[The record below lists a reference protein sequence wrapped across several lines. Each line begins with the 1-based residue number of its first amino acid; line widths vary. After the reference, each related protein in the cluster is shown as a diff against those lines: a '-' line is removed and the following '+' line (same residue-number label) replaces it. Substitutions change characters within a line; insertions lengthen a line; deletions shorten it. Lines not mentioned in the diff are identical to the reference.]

1 MESQV
6 QIVLQRWLNLVEV
19 PEEDGFGF
27 ELDQDSLADS
37 MGLKLPSRSLGVITA
52 EVGGGKSL
60 LCQRLTFG
68 LLENNAK
75 VVYVT
80 NELTTRGWI
89 EQMHSIGYWV
99 TDHIKSG
106 KLLVMST
113 FGSVADRVE
122 GVVLDDLIQSDALKV
137 ADVIIIDSFSELS
150 KDVSA
155 SLILS
160 KLRRFCSKGHTVILT
175 CDPEQMDKNFIQQ
188 LRATSEVA
196 LDLETAIIGGA
207 MSRTIVVTRYLRAAG
222 PLQSTIGWRV
232 EPGMGFIVDITAVS

>member
-1 MESQV
+1 M
-6 QIVLQRWLNLVEV
+6 VEV
-19 PEEDGFGF
+19 PEADGFNF

-37 MGLKLPSRSLGVITA
+37 MGLKLPSRSLMVVTA

-60 LCQRLTFG
+60 ICQRLTFG
-68 LLENNAK
+68 LLENGAK

-106 KLLVMST
+106 KLLVVSS
-113 FGSVADRVE
+113 FGTVAEEVE
-122 GVVLDDLIQSDALKV
+122 NVTIDDLFDSEGLKV
-137 ADVIIIDSFSELS
+137 ADVIIIDSLSELS
-150 KDVSA
+150 KGVDAA
-155 SLILS
+155 SLLL
-160 KLRRFCSKGHTVILT
+160 KLRKFCSKGHTVMVT
-175 CDPEQMDKNFIQQ
+175 CDPYQMDNNFVQQ

-196 LDLETAIIGGA
+196 LDLKTAIIGGA
-207 MSRTIVVTRYLRAAG
+207 MTRTIVVTRYLRAAG

>member
-1 MESQV
+1 M
-6 QIVLQRWLNLVEV
+6 VEV
-19 PEEDGFGF
+19 PAEDGFNF

-37 MGLKLPSRSLGVITA
+37 MGLKLPSRSLMVVTA

-60 LCQRLTFG
+60 ICQRLTFG
-68 LLENNAK
+68 LLENGAK

-106 KLLVMST
+106 KLLVVSS
-113 FGSVADRVE
+113 FGTVAEEVE
-122 GVVLDDLIQSDALKV
+122 NVTIDDLFESEGLKV
-137 ADVIIIDSFSELS
+137 ADVIIIDSLSELS
-150 KDVSA
+150 KGVDAA
-155 SLILS
+155 SLLL
-160 KLRRFCSKGHTVILT
+160 KLRKFCSKGHTVMVT
-175 CDPEQMDKNFIQQ
+175 CDPYQMDNNFVQQ

-196 LDLETAIIGGA
+196 LDLKTAIIGGA
-207 MSRTIVVTRYLRAAG
+207 MTRTIVVTRYLRAAG

>member
-1 MESQV
+1 
-6 QIVLQRWLNLVEV
+6 LVEV

-60 LCQRLTFG
+60 LSQRLTFG

-122 GVVLDDLIQSDALKV
+122 GVVLDDLLESDAIKV

-150 KDVSA
+150 KDASA

-160 KLRRFCSKGHTVILT
+160 KLRKFCSKGHTIILT
-175 CDPEQMDKNFIQQ
+175 CDPDQMDNNFIQQ
-188 LRATSEVA
+188 LRATSEIA
-196 LDLETAIIGGA
+196 LDLKTAIIGGA
-207 MSRTIVVTRYLRAAG
+207 MARTIVVTRYLRAAG

>member
-1 MESQV
+1 M
-6 QIVLQRWLNLVEV
+6 VEV
-19 PEEDGFGF
+19 PEEDGFNF

-37 MGLKLPSRSLGVITA
+37 MGLKLPSRSLMVITA

-60 LCQRLTFG
+60 ICQRLTFG
-68 LLENNAK
+68 LLENGAK

-106 KLLVMST
+106 KLLVVSS
-113 FGSVADRVE
+113 FGTVAEEVE
-122 GVVLDDLIQSDALKV
+122 NVTIDDLFDSEGLKV
-137 ADVIIIDSFSELS
+137 SDVIIIDSLSELS
-150 KDVSA
+150 KGVKA
-155 SLILS
+155 STLLS
-160 KLRRFCSKGHTVILT
+160 KLRKFCSKGHTVIVT
-175 CDPEQMDKNFIQQ
+175 CDPHQMDADFVQQ

-196 LDLETAIIGGA
+196 LDLQTAIIGGA
-207 MSRTIVVTRYLRAAG
+207 MTRTIVVTRYLRAAG

>member
-1 MESQV
+1 
-6 QIVLQRWLNLVEV
+6 LVEV
-19 PEEDGFGF
+19 PAEDGFNF

-37 MGLKLPSRSLGVITA
+37 MGLKLPSRSLMVVTA

-60 LCQRLTFG
+60 ICQRLTFG
-68 LLENNAK
+68 LLENGAK

-106 KLLVMST
+106 KLLVVSS
-113 FGSVADRVE
+113 FGTVAEEVE
-122 GVVLDDLIQSDALKV
+122 NVTIDDLFESEGLKV
-137 ADVIIIDSFSELS
+137 ADVIIIDSLSELS
-150 KDVSA
+150 KGVDAA
-155 SLILS
+155 SLLL
-160 KLRRFCSKGHTVILT
+160 KLRKFCSKGHTVMVT
-175 CDPEQMDKNFIQQ
+175 CDPYQMDNNFVQQ

-196 LDLETAIIGGA
+196 LDLKTAIIGGA
-207 MSRTIVVTRYLRAAG
+207 MTRTIVVTRYLRAAG

>member
-1 MESQV
+1 
-6 QIVLQRWLNLVEV
+6 LVEV

>member
-1 MESQV
+1 M
-6 QIVLQRWLNLVEV
+6 VEV
-19 PEEDGFGF
+19 PEEDGFSF

-37 MGLKLPSRSLGVITA
+37 MGLKLPSRSLMVVTA

-60 LCQRLTFG
+60 ISQRLTFG
-68 LLENNAK
+68 LLENGAK

-99 TDHIKSG
+99 TEHIKSG
-106 KLLVMST
+106 KLLVISS
-113 FGSVADRVE
+113 FGTVADSVE
-122 GVVLDDLIQSDALKV
+122 NVTIDDLLESEGLKV
-137 ADVIIIDSFSELS
+137 ADVIIIDSLSELS
-150 KDVSA
+150 KDVDVNTM
-155 SLILS
+155 LS
-160 KLRRFCSKGHTVILT
+160 KLRKFSSKGHTVILT
-175 CDPEQMDKNFIQQ
+175 CDPNQMDSSFVQQ

-196 LDLETAIIGGA
+196 LDLKAEIIGGA

>member
-1 MESQV
+1 M
-6 QIVLQRWLNLVEV
+6 VEV

-37 MGLKLPSRSLGVITA
+37 MGLKLPSRSLAVITA
-52 EVGGGKSL
+52 DVGGGKSL
-60 LCQRLTFG
+60 LSQRLTFG
-68 LLENNAK
+68 LLENNTK

-106 KLLVMST
+106 KLLVIST
-113 FGSVADRVE
+113 FGTVADRVE
-122 GVVLDDLIQSDALKV
+122 GIVLDDLFESDALKV

-150 KDVSA
+150 KDASA
-155 SLILS
+155 SLVLS
-160 KLRRFCSKGHTVILT
+160 KLRKFCSKGHTVILT
-175 CDPEQMDKNFIQQ
+175 CDPEQMDNSFIQQ
-188 LRATSEVA
+188 LRATSEIA
-196 LDLETAIIGGA
+196 LDLKTAIIGGA

>member
-1 MESQV
+1 V
-6 QIVLQRWLNLVEV
+6 FRRWLNLVDV
-19 PEEDGFGF
+19 PEEDGFNF

-37 MGLKLPSRSLGVITA
+37 MGLKLPSRSLMVVTA

-60 LCQRLTFG
+60 ICQRLTYG
-68 LLENNAK
+68 LLENGAK

-106 KLLVMST
+106 KLLVVSS
-113 FGSVADRVE
+113 FGTVAEEVE
-122 GVVLDDLIQSDALKV
+122 NVTIDDLFDSEGLKV
-137 ADVIIIDSFSELS
+137 SDVIIIDSLSELS
-150 KDVSA
+150 KGVKA
-155 SLILS
+155 STLLS
-160 KLRRFCSKGHTVILT
+160 KLRKFCSKGHTVIVT
-175 CDPEQMDKNFIQQ
+175 CDPHQMDADFVQQ

-196 LDLETAIIGGA
+196 LDLQTAIIGGA
-207 MSRTIVVTRYLRAAG
+207 MTRTIVVTRYLRAAG

>member
-1 MESQV
+1 MFR
-6 QIVLQRWLNLVEV
+6 RWLNLVDV
-19 PEEDGFGF
+19 PEEDGFNF

-37 MGLKLPSRSLGVITA
+37 MGLKLPSRSLMVVTA

-60 LCQRLTFG
+60 ICQRLTFG
-68 LLENNAK
+68 LLENGAK

-106 KLLVMST
+106 KLLVVSS
-113 FGSVADRVE
+113 FGTVAEEVE
-122 GVVLDDLIQSDALKV
+122 NVTIDDLFDSEGLKV
-137 ADVIIIDSFSELS
+137 SDVIIIDSLSELS
-150 KDVSA
+150 KGVKA
-155 SLILS
+155 STLLS
-160 KLRRFCSKGHTVILT
+160 KLRKFCSKGHTVIVT
-175 CDPEQMDKNFIQQ
+175 CDPHQMDADFVQQ

-196 LDLETAIIGGA
+196 LDLQTAIIGGA
-207 MSRTIVVTRYLRAAG
+207 MTRTIVVTRYLRAAG

>member
-1 MESQV
+1 MFP
-6 QIVLQRWLNLVEV
+6 RWLNLVEV
-19 PEEDGFGF
+19 PEEDGFNF

-37 MGLKLPSRSLGVITA
+37 MGLKLPSRSLMVVTA

-60 LCQRLTFG
+60 ICQRLTFG
-68 LLENNAK
+68 LLENGAK

-106 KLLVMST
+106 KLLVVSS
-113 FGSVADRVE
+113 FGTVADEVE
-122 GVVLDDLIQSDALKV
+122 NVTIDDLFDSEGLKV
-137 ADVIIIDSFSELS
+137 SDVIIIDSLSELS
-150 KDVSA
+150 KGVNA
-155 SLILS
+155 TTLLS
-160 KLRRFCSKGHTVILT
+160 KLRKFCSKGHTVIVT
-175 CDPEQMDKNFIQQ
+175 CDPHQMDADFVQQ

-196 LDLETAIIGGA
+196 LDLQTAIIGGA
-207 MSRTIVVTRYLRAAG
+207 MTRTIVVTRYLRAAG

>member
-1 MESQV
+1 M
-6 QIVLQRWLNLVEV
+6 VEV

-60 LCQRLTFG
+60 LSQRLTFG

-122 GVVLDDLIQSDALKV
+122 GVVLDDLLESDAIKV

-150 KDVSA
+150 KDASA

-160 KLRRFCSKGHTVILT
+160 KLRKFCSKGHTIILT
-175 CDPEQMDKNFIQQ
+175 CDPDQMDNNFIQQ
-188 LRATSEVA
+188 LRATSEIA
-196 LDLETAIIGGA
+196 LDLKTAIIGGA
-207 MSRTIVVTRYLRAAG
+207 MARTIVVTRYLRAAG

>member
-1 MESQV
+1 MV
-6 QIVLQRWLNLVEV
+6 DV
-19 PEEDGFGF
+19 PEEDGFNF

-37 MGLKLPSRSLGVITA
+37 MGLKLPSRSLMVVTA

-60 LCQRLTFG
+60 ICQRLTFG
-68 LLENNAK
+68 LLENGAK

-106 KLLVMST
+106 KLLVVSS
-113 FGSVADRVE
+113 FGTVAEEVE
-122 GVVLDDLIQSDALKV
+122 NVTIDDLFDSEGLKV
-137 ADVIIIDSFSELS
+137 SDVIIIDSLSELS
-150 KDVSA
+150 KGVNA
-155 SLILS
+155 TALLS
-160 KLRRFCSKGHTVILT
+160 KLRKFCSKGHTVIVT
-175 CDPEQMDKNFIQQ
+175 CDPHQMDADFVQQ

-196 LDLETAIIGGA
+196 LDLQTAIIGGA
-207 MSRTIVVTRYLRAAG
+207 MTRTIVVTRYLRAAG

>member
-1 MESQV
+1 M
-6 QIVLQRWLNLVEV
+6 VEV
-19 PEEDGFGF
+19 PEEDGFSF

-150 KDVSA
+150 KDTSA
-155 SLILS
+155 NLILS

>member
-1 MESQV
+1 M
-6 QIVLQRWLNLVEV
+6 VEV

-27 ELDQDSLADS
+27 ELEQDSLADS
-37 MGLKLPSRSLGVITA
+37 MGLKLPSRSLMVVTA

-60 LCQRLTFG
+60 ICQRLTFG
-68 LLENNAK
+68 LLENGAK

-106 KLLVMST
+106 KLLVVSR
-113 FGSVADRVE
+113 FGTIADTVE
-122 GVVLDDLIQSDALKV
+122 NVSMDDLLESDGLKV
-137 ADVIIIDSFSELS
+137 ADVIIIDSLSELS
-150 KDVSA
+150 KETTAA
-155 SLILS
+155 SMLS
-160 KLRRFCSKGHTVILT
+160 KLRKFCSKGHTVILT
-175 CDPEQMDKNFIQQ
+175 CDPDQMDNNFIQQ

-196 LDLETAIIGGA
+196 LDLKTAIIGGA